1 MRARAT
7 HLAPRF
13 GCGRRTTRARAKSRD
28 SRHMAKE
35 KRGKEAKAKAEE
47 ATKEVTAGAAH
58 AASGVSGAAG
68 AVTEEA
74 ARLAGDAAD
83 SVKGAVETAGDAA
96 KSISRSI
103 TSAVG
108 GAIHKARRPAHPRGA
123 PIFSQLGFPRHDPR
137 AAFARVSSDAT
148 RDDTS
153 APNPIPTRPRR
164 GFNSRSRPPTLP
176 FYPVRRVPRRST
188 STRTEKWTRRISPP
202 PRTKPPRAR
211 RDASPPSAS
220 YREPPRRA
228 PPREPARRAA
238 SRPIPNPILNP
249 TPRHPLVTRVFPE
262 SVGPPLAPDGEG
274 SAKSHRRRFSRR
286 SFFSFFSFFS
296 FLSRL
301 RFSPATSSRGDG
313 EGTCAVVAPA
323 AVAAAVGPGGGA
335 PSPRPQ
341 PLPSPPPPPRF
352 VAPPR

>member
-1 MRARAT
+1 MAGAARSTSEASSLRALRGSPRGASWDVRVRARAT

-123 PIFSQLGFPRHDPR
+123 PIFSQLGFPSPR
-137 AAFARVSSDAT
+137 
-148 RDDTS
+148 
-153 APNPIPTRPRR
+153 
-164 GFNSRSRPPTLP
+164 
-176 FYPVRRVPRRST
+176 
-188 STRTEKWTRRISPP
+188 
-202 PRTKPPRAR
+202 
-211 RDASPPSAS
+211 
-220 YREPPRRA
+220 
-228 PPREPARRAA
+228 PARRVRARFLGRDERRHVRSKSYSYATAPRFQLALAPTDAPILPRAQGAEALDVNQDGKVDAKDITAAADKTA
-238 SRPIPNPILNP
+238 SR
-249 TPRHPLVTRVFPE
+249 
-262 SVGPPLAPDGEG
+262 
-274 SAKSHRRRFSRR
+274 AKRCV
-286 SFFSFFSFFS
+286 
-296 FLSRL
+296 
-301 RFSPATSSRGDG
+301 PA
-313 EGTCAVVAPA
+313 ECVV
-323 AVAAAVGPGGGA
+323 
-335 PSPRPQ
+335 S
-341 PLPSPPPPPRF
+341 
-352 VAPPR
+352 